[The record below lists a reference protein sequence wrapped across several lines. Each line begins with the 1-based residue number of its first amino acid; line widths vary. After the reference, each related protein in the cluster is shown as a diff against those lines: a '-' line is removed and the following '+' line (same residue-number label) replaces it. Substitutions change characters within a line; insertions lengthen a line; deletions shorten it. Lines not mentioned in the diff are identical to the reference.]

1 MNDDLEP
8 RLHDAL
14 HYGALPPAPASLID
28 ALERVPDA
36 PVRLRRRRGGGPIL
50 GLFAAAAVLLVAS
63 AVALTGGAAPK
74 PGPTAHASPPSVAAG
89 SPRLHLEYTAQT
101 VDGVAPTP
109 ADMAKVASILR
120 SRIDAMGVAD
130 PTVTTHDLVLV
141 VELPGVTDA
150 ADVETVGRMLGHTGQ
165 VEFVPLGDTPVGVG
179 DPIDL
184 TKDPPL
190 FGGDQI
196 ASATVAAD
204 QTGAPAVDFLLKPDG
219 TRLFADYTA
228 NHVGSYFAITMD
240 GDVLSAPVIQNAI
253 PNGDIEI
260 SGGDVSGLDAMHA
273 HGLVALIGSGKL
285 PVPLVLTSSSLIGL
299 ASPAAST
306 P

>member
-1 MNDDLEP
+1 M
-8 RLHDAL
+8 
-14 HYGALPPAPASLID
+14 
-28 ALERVPDA
+28 
-36 PVRLRRRRGGGPIL
+36 
-50 GLFAAAAVLLVAS
+50 AVLLRDMGVPTRMVEGFLPGAVDPHTGIETIPFSS
-63 AVALTGGAAPK
+63 AHAWVEVYFPGFGWVMFDPTGGNLRQIAPL
-74 PGPTAHASPPSVAAG
+74 PSRPPVAAG

-204 QTGAPAVDFLLKPDG
+204 QNGAPAVDFLLKPDG